1 MTALAS
7 YRRVLAIEVPAVFD
21 LGIVVVKAD
30 LAGWV
35 VARLAAQSQ
44 AALVCVVLEVATA
57 VAALHLSGLVATSRV
72 AAFAACLFVFANQR
86 IVALIVIEFGCRPA
100 RTFVA
105 VVAGVF
111 AERAFVQS
119 VFVTRSAHRW
129 RVSVLIV
136 FVAGAAVFDAHPIDD
151 VAIDQLERLARTVAN
166 LDSLVDG
173 FGIDALFDLAG
184 LLVALQ
190 ALV

>member
-7 YRRVLAIEVPAVFD
+7 HRRVLAIEVPAVFD
-21 LGIVVVKAD
+21 LGIVVVETD
-30 LAGWV
+30 LASRV
-35 VARLAAQSQ
+35 VARLAAESQ
-44 AALVCVVLEVATA
+44 AALMCVVLEVAAA
-57 VAALHLSGLVATSRV
+57 VAALHLGGLVATSRV
-72 AAFAACLFVFANQR
+72 AALAACLFVFANQR

-111 AERAFVQS
+111 AERAFVKS
-119 VFVTRSAHRW
+119 VLVTRATHRW
-129 RVSVLIV
+129 SVSVLIV
-136 FVAGAAVFDAHPIDD
+136 FMAGAAVLDTDAVDD
-151 VAIDQLERLARTVAN
+151 VAIDELEWLAGSVAN

-173 FGIDALFDLAG
+173 LGIDALFDFAG